1 MRISVVGLGKL
12 GSPLA
17 AMLAARGHQV
27 LGVDSNPAVL
37 RTLGEGRAPVP
48 EPGLQELVEEAGQN
62 LRVLDDIGEA
72 VASSEVTYVIVPTP
86 SGDDGEFSLDL
97 LAPAV
102 SAVGSA
108 IAAKKG
114 RHVLAVTSTVMP
126 GHCDGP
132 IRETLEAAARRPLGE
147 DLGLVYN
154 PEFVALGSVVADMST
169 PDLVLIGESHAWAG
183 DLVESVALSICANEP
198 HVARMS
204 LVDAEVTKLA
214 VNTFVT
220 TRISY
225 ANMLAEICERLPG
238 ADASVVTAALGHDSR
253 IGTKYLRPATAYGG
267 PCFPRDN
274 VALSALARRLG
285 AHAELAEA
293 THRVNRHQVERLATM
308 VDKQVSPGEGVVA
321 VLGLSY
327 KPGTPVVEESVGLLL
342 AGRLA
347 RTGHK
352 VVAYDPM
359 AATAARAV
367 LDGGVE
373 VTESLPSCIS
383 DAAVA
388 VLTTPWPELADLSS
402 GAPGMRVIDCWRHV
416 DPGSIPPGGCLFH
429 TGRGSLDGLE
439 ADRSPYTGPDGR

>member
-1 MRISVVGLGKL
+1 VVGLGKL

-27 LGVDSNPAVL
+27 FGVDSNPTVSTML
-37 RTLGEGRAPVP
+37 RQGRAPVP
-48 EPGLQELVEEAGQN
+48 EPGLQELIEQAGQN
-62 LRVLDDIGEA
+62 LRVVDEIGEA
-72 VASSEVTYVIVPTP
+72 VALSEVTYVIVPTP
-86 SGDDGEFSLDL
+86 SADDGEFSLDL
-97 LAPAV
+97 LASAV

-108 IAAKKG
+108 IATKKDP
-114 RHVLAVTSTVMP
+114 HVLTVTSTVMP

-132 IRETLEAAARRPLGE
+132 IRETLEAAARRRLGA

-154 PEFVALGSVVADMST
+154 PEFVALGSVAADMGA
-169 PDLVLIGESHAWAG
+169 PDLVLIGESDAWAG
-183 DLVESVALSICANEP
+183 DLVESVARSICTNEP

-204 LVDAEVTKLA
+204 LVNAEVTKLA

-225 ANMLAEICERLPG
+225 ANMLAEICECLPG
-238 ADASVVTAALGHDSR
+238 ADASVVTEALGYDSR
-253 IGTKYLRPATAYGG
+253 IGSKYLRPATAYGG

-285 AHAELAEA
+285 VRAELAEA
-293 THRVNRHQVERLATM
+293 THRVNQHQVERLAAM
-308 VDKQVSPGEGVVA
+308 VEQHVSPGEGVVA

-342 AGRLA
+342 ARRLA
-347 RTGHK
+347 RAGHK

-359 AATAARAV
+359 AGTAARAA
-367 LDGGVE
+367 LGAGVE
-373 VTESLPSCIS
+373 MTDSLSGSIS

-388 VLTTPWPELADLSS
+388 VLATPWPEFADLSS
-402 GAPGMRVIDCWRHV
+402 GAQGMRVIDCWRHV
-416 DPGSIPPGGCLFH
+416 NPASAPPGGQLLY
-429 TGRGSLDGLE
+429 TGRGSFAGPE
-439 ADRSPYTGPDGR
+439 AD